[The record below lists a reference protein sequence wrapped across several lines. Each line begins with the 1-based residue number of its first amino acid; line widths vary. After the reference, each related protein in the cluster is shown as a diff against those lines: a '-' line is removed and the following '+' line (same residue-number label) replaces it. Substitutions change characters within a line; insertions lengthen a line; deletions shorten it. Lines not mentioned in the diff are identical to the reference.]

1 MTLPRPVD
9 LEHLARYTGG
19 DSRINAEI
27 LTLFANQSTDLINQL
42 DAALSTNDSK
52 TWRDVSHS
60 LKGGAR
66 GIGAFELADKAA
78 EVETTDPARDAAIAA
93 RALHDLKSRTLAV
106 TLFIEAYLGK

>member
-1 MTLPRPVD
+1 MSLPRPVD

-19 DSRINAEI
+19 DAHVNAEI
-27 LTLFANQSTDLINQL
+27 LTLFANQSTELLHQL
-42 DAALSTNDSK
+42 DTALSQNDSK
-52 TWRDVSHS
+52 TWRDINHS

-66 GIGAFELADKAA
+66 GIGAFQLADKAA
-78 EVETTDPARDAAIAA
+78 EAEGADPARDAAVAA